1 MERQRKLEKLKT
13 TLLKINQEKKKTGR
27 NPSTQFQNIL
37 YSYSNQDCDIS
48 GEADTW
54 IRGIEEHR
62 NRPT

>member
-1 MERQRKLEKLKT
+1 MERQRELEKLKT
-13 TLLKINQEKKKTGR
+13 TLLKISQEKKKTGR

-37 YSYSNQDCDIS
+37 YSYRNQDCDI
-48 GEADTW
+48 ADTR